1 MFFLPGAISIMFIV
15 LLDISFMV
23 PSSRADFSHT
33 NGRPSCVKPHEFER
47 VWRNNFDPTKYWRCY
62 KIGLAVSIEC
72 QLQYLYLDSR
82 QGCVHF
88 TQWKWEPPYDPIS
101 DLRRHSI

>member
-1 MFFLPGAISIMFIV
+1 MVTSIH
-15 LLDISFMV
+15 
-23 PSSRADFSHT
+23 ADFSHT
-33 NGRPSCVKPHEFER
+33 NGRPPCVKPYEFER

-62 KIGLAVSIEC
+62 RIGLAVSYEC

-88 TQWKWEPPYDPIS
+88 TQWKWEEPYDPIT
-101 DLRRHSI
+101 DLRRQSN